1 MEDRGREWGQQS
13 IAKRGERWS
22 VAVWVGRRGQVEG
35 CRDQRRQV
43 TEPEAGAGKVWSG
56 NTVGGGAGLGRL
68 SLGQVPALWL
78 VCWQSRAGKGRAWVV
93 GRLEAGV
100 LGSSSHLATG
110 TLFQTHLDFSVA

>member
-1 MEDRGREWGQQS
+1 MEDRGRERGQQS
-13 IAKRGERWS
+13 TAKRGERWS
-22 VAVWVGRRGQVEG
+22 VAAWVGRRGQVEG

-68 SLGQVPALWL
+68 SLGQVPALGP
-78 VCWQSRAGKGRAWVV
+78 VCWQSGAGQGRAWVV

-100 LGSSSHLATG
+100 LGSSSHLATW